1 MIKWHECHNTQTTEL
16 EGKEL
21 TDLSFIHRDRT
32 VEKKVG
38 AVFHPSVTMNG
49 KTFRGDYNDPNQMF
63 KAICSFIGKNKPDI
77 CRDLNF
83 KNGKSQDDRDS
94 EVRDF
99 DYKNPEDMAEA
110 KK

>member
-1 MIKWHECHNTQTTEL
+1 M
-16 EGKEL
+16 
-21 TDLSFIHRDRT
+21 
-32 VEKKVG
+32 EKKVG